1 MDIGWELSRTG
12 DTAGARAAFGQM
24 LAIDQKLAD
33 AKPNATYFQQGL
45 AISHHNI
52 GRLLSA
58 AGDPSGA
65 LSKYGQALAIRQKLA
80 DANPSVTEFQK
91 DVAWSLHDIGW
102 LLSKKGD
109 LSGGQAAYGQVLAIR
124 QKLADANPEVRVI
137 RRDLVACRNDLSDLL
152 RRNHHPAEARDDY
165 DRALAI
171 GEPLA
176 REDDGNTWYQAGPA
190 YSLRGRGLAHLDL
203 GDLAR
208 ATADTRRALQIWD
221 GLPTRTGGYWFETA
235 CCHATLAALAGR
247 EGSGVPA
254 TDEIAHAAEAMAL
267 LAKVFAMGERD
278 PHEYRTESA
287 LDPLHGRNDFRE
299 LMMDLVFPPEPFAR
313 GD

>member
-33 AKPNATYFQQGL
+33 AKPNATYFQQGV
-45 AISHHNI
+45 AMSHHNI

-102 LLSKKGD
+102 ALSKKGD
-109 LSGGQAAYGQVLAIR
+109 LSGAQAAYGRALAIR

-137 RRDLVACRNDLSDLL
+137 RRDLVACRNNLSDLL

-165 DRALAI
+165 DRASRSGNRSPGRMTGIRGIRPAPLTAFAVAASPTLTWATSPAPRPTPAAPCRS
-171 GEPLA
+171 GTDCQRELGGTGSRPLA
-176 REDDGNTWYQAGPA
+176 AMPPWPPSPA
-190 YSLRGRGLAHLDL
+190 ARDRASLP
-203 GDLAR
+203 
-208 ATADTRRALQIWD
+208 
-221 GLPTRTGGYWFETA
+221 PTRSPTQRRPWPSWPRCSRWA
-235 CCHATLAALAGR
+235 NATLTSIGPNRPSTRCAAATT
-247 EGSGVPA
+247 SG
-254 TDEIAHAAEAMAL
+254 
-267 LAKVFAMGERD
+267 
-278 PHEYRTESA
+278 
-287 LDPLHGRNDFRE
+287 N
-299 LMMDLVFPPEPFAR
+299 
-313 GD
+313 